1 MGLIMIE
8 LSDLE
13 ASLLIR
19 AGSLVRLD
27 DAEFTSEE
35 QAKLRQ
41 VAGRLDR
48 LREDESDLGIRAD
61 YEDGGSAG

>member
-1 MGLIMIE
+1 MGGFIE
-8 LSDLE
+8 LSDKE

-19 AGSLVRLD
+19 AGSLVRSD
-27 DAEFTSEE
+27 DNEFTPDE
-35 QAKLRQ
+35 QAELKA
-41 VAGRLDR
+41 VVGRLDR